1 MAEES
6 DRPDVATFD
15 TKEYDV
21 TCCCDT
27 LFCGSKTLT
36 LGPDEAELVGNCCF
50 KLCTSNK
57 RGPYGELGTV
67 DKSTCACFV
76 GFIATSLTG
85 SEDMICTGCGCD
97 DATVTEIVS
106 DLKERQGM
114 RGDRAKTRMGE
125 STLKSLESLHKKVDM
140 IMANMEIERE
150 SEA

>member
-1 MAEES
+1 MAEET

-21 TCCCDT
+21 TCCLDT
-27 LFCGSKTLT
+27 LFCGSKKLT
-36 LGPDEAELVGNCCF
+36 LGPDEAELAGNCCF
-50 KLCTSNK
+50 QVCTSQK

-85 SEDMICTGCGCD
+85 DEMICTGLGCD
-97 DATVTEIVS
+97 DAAVTEIVS

-125 STLKSLESLHKKVDM
+125 STLKSLDSLHKKVDM
-140 IMANMEIERE
+140 IMDSMKIERE
-150 SEA
+150 SDA